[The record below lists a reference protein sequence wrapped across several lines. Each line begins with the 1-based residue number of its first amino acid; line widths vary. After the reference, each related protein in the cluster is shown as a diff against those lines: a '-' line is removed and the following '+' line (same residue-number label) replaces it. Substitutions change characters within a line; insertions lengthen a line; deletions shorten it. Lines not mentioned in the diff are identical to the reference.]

1 MVTSQI
7 LNYNSHSSYHIEAY
21 DESIKNVPSICPTT
35 VEAYIKSFGNGK
47 PVSALC
53 EGTSCIHLGE
63 DIKACQLIGTKV
75 LVSLGEPFNTYSLKS
90 VDDAKVVAKQLWDSY
105 VDEVNFDGI
114 DFRIENGSALYYEYL
129 AQPLKDYA
137 TKNNKEIILSAFP
150 GCVYPDE
157 YLARAINAWNLT
169 VHDKTKLFLGIPV
182 TKDIPG
188 FILFDRLIDT
198 VIPHISDETQD

>member
-1 MVTSQI
+1 MVGRVI
-7 LNYNSHSSYHIEAY
+7 RNSPELG
-21 DESIKNVPSICPTT
+21 V
-35 VEAYIKSFGNGK
+35 
-47 PVSALC
+47 PVSSRGHRNLPSPAAHLVA
-53 EGTSCIHLGE
+53 TSHEIDREVDLVMDE
-63 DIKACQLIGTKV
+63 PMEPVVKQMKLIGTKV